1 MPTTQP
7 PDPPLTPVAPQRRSR
22 RRTTVATT
30 AVAAALLTA
39 PGLPGA
45 AAAAPARSTLCV
57 GSGVDC
63 FPTLDAALRAS
74 RDGDV
79 IRLAPGTFHGGA
91 TITTSVT
98 LIGAGSTR
106 TTISGGGPVL
116 TIGVAEAAAQPTVSI
131 RGVTITGGV
140 TDSGPFPDFAH
151 VIALGGGVEIP
162 FSTGGTLGATV
173 TITDSV
179 ITGNQVTPSA
189 TAPIGPPCPGGP
201 CPFALAQGGGI
212 DNWGTLTLE
221 RTTVSKNSVGG
232 PHVSDAVGAGIHSTN
247 GALVIKDSTI
257 DGNRA
262 DALIPDGRFAEGG
275 GIMIT
280 AGSFTLTGS
289 RVSRNSATLTSRLPV
304 TFAGRLIDMNAHAGG
319 IHVSDGIPMRVHRTE
334 ITDNTVTADD
344 PLGEPIAFDGGML
357 GGDGPMT
364 MSDTLVARNHVIA
377 RFATSTDV
385 GPGGAALDVDGGGT
399 VTRTRVMD
407 NTFAITSA
415 HGDGVVNGA
424 FAVVSF
430 TNDPKPV
437 LITDSVIS
445 GNTATATTSTGSATV
460 LGAGVFNNNLLELRH
475 VTVSDN
481 LARAIGPNS
490 VALGGGIFNGDTFSG
505 PPTLALT
512 DSLIT
517 RNTAVAGS
525 AQGGG
530 LFTIAPVTLTRVK
543 IASNRP
549 DQCTGCSLLTTS
561 RTHRPSGPVT
571 RRPVLDRRQWLMSLT

>member
-1 MPTTQP
+1 MPTTP
-7 PDPPLTPVAPQRRSR
+7 FANPPLGPVPPRRRSR
-22 RRTTVATT
+22 RRAATTVLAVSAALFAVPGLT
-30 AVAAALLTA
+30 AMAAASTA
-39 PGLPGA
+39 PT
-45 AAAAPARSTLCV
+45 TLCV
-57 GSGVDC
+57 GNGTHC
-63 FPTLDAALRAS
+63 FRTLDAALHAS

-98 LIGAGSTR
+98 LIGAGAAH

-116 TIGVAEAAAQPTVSI
+116 TIGVAEAAAQPTVTI

-140 TDSGPFPDFAH
+140 TDSGPFPDFRH
-151 VIALGGGVEIP
+151 QIALGGGVEIP
-162 FSTGGTLGATV
+162 FSKDGTLGATV

-179 ITGNQVTPSA
+179 ITGNRVIPGA

-232 PHVSDAVGAGIHSTN
+232 PHVSDAIGAGIHSTN

-262 DALIPDGRFAEGG
+262 DALIPAGRFAEGG

-280 AGSFTLTGS
+280 SGSFTLTGS
-289 RVSRNSATLTSRLPV
+289 RVSRNRATLTSRLPV

-319 IHVSDGIPMRVHRTE
+319 IHVSDGIPMRVDRTE
-334 ITDNTVTADD
+334 IIDNTVTADD

-364 MSDTLVARNHVIA
+364 MSDTLVARNHTIA
-377 RFATSTDV
+377 RFATSADV

-399 VTRTRVMD
+399 VTRTRVVD
-407 NTFAITSA
+407 NTFTITSP

-430 TNDPKPV
+430 TNDPKRV
-437 LITDSVIS
+437 LVTDSVIS

-481 LARAIGPNS
+481 LARAIGPHS
-490 VALGGGIFNGDTFSG
+490 VAHGGGIFNGDTFSG
-505 PPTLALT
+505 PPTLAMT

-517 RNTAVAGS
+517 RNTATAGS

-543 IASNRP
+543 IVSNRP
-549 DQCTGCSLLTTS
+549 DQCAGCSPLTTS
-561 RTHRPSGPVT
+561 RTQQPSGPVT
-571 RRPVLDRRQWLMSLT
+571 RRPAPDRRHWLMSLT